1 MTDRPGRNE
10 ITDEEAAR
18 WECVDHAM
26 AEVLRRKSG
35 AERLAI
41 GRRMWR
47 TTWARLYHFLRTEH
61 PDWTDEACRRETVRR
76 MSHGAA

>member
-1 MTDRPGRNE
+1 MRNE

-35 AERLAI
+35 AERLAMVDT
-41 GRRMWR
+41 MWR
-47 TTWARLYHFLRTEH
+47 TGWKMIFLGYRRDH
-61 PDWTDEACRRETVRR
+61 PDWSEGRCRRETARR
-76 MSHGAA
+76 MSHGAF